1 MPTPSLLIALG
12 LLAILLG
19 PLVLRLARFVGCLLA
34 AAVALLF
41 KLMRVLVFFAG
52 AMAVML
58 LLGL

>member
-1 MPTPSLLIALG
+1 MPTPSLLVALG

-19 PLVLRLARFVGCLLA
+19 PLVLRLARFVGRLLA
-34 AAVALLF
+34 VAVALLL

-52 AMAVML
+52 AVPVML